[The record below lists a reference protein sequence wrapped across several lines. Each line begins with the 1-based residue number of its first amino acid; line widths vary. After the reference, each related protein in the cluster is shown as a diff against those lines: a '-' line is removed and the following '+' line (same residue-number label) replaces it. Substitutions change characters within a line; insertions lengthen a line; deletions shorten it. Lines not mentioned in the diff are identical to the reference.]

1 MRYGKL
7 KKSGGVT
14 RLTFAYGKFCL
25 SEPAILLNRRHHR
38 GNYIAMRAFG
48 GPNPF
53 PLEKR

>member
-1 MRYGKL
+1 L